1 MHPCREGKIIQ
12 RVLAILS
19 FHKIGDPGPG
29 GWNSW
34 FYIPEKTFTGHLRFL
49 KDNGWNV
56 IDMPA
61 FLAGL
66 RAPEKLS
73 EKAVLLTFDDGYRSV
88 REVALPWLR
97 RFGYPAVSF
106 VSTGYI
112 GGLSTFDSG
121 VEPEEPICDW
131 EDLRELQRQGI
142 SIQSHGVTHRGFS
155 LLGPVEQEEELLRSK
170 VVLETHLGRPRRGL
184 RLSVR
189 GQWGESTRECKDTG
203 KGRLPC
209 RLCLRRRTESVA
221 GRRHLSPEP
230 SGDGT
235 GHRLEDGVGA
245 EMSGKR
251 RRPNAIQCSIV
262 FGQEPFFRNGNRG
275 DRCRSIP

>member
-1 MHPCREGKIIQ
+1 MIHPFRKEKIIQ

-34 FYIPEKTFTGHLRFL
+34 FYIPEKTFAGHLRFL
-49 KDNGWNV
+49 KDNGWNI
-56 IDMPA
+56 IDVPT

-66 RAPEKLS
+66 RAPEKLP
-73 EKAVLLTFDDGYRSV
+73 ERAVLLTFDDGYRSV

-112 GGLSTFDSG
+112 GGCSAFDSG

-131 EDLRELQRQGI
+131 EDLRELQQQGI

-155 LLGPVEQEEELLRSK
+155 SLGPEEQEEELTRSK
-170 VVLETHLGRPRRGL
+170 DVLEAQLGKRVEVFAFPYGDNGGNP
-184 RLSVR
+184 S
-189 GQWGESTRECKDTG
+189 ESAKTLEKVGFRAACIYGGGPNPLPVADTYLLARVAMG
-203 KGRLPC
+203 PETDL
-209 RLCLRRRTESVA
+209 RTE
-221 GRRHLSPEP
+221 
-230 SGDGT
+230 
-235 GHRLEDGVGA
+235 LEQ
-245 EMSGKR
+245 K
-251 RRPNAIQCSIV
+251 
-262 FGQEPFFRNGNRG
+262 
-275 DRCRSIP
+275 

>member
-1 MHPCREGKIIQ
+1 MIHPFRKERIIQ

-34 FYIPEKTFTGHLRFL
+34 FYIPEKTFAGHLRFL
-49 KDNGWNV
+49 KDNNWNV
-56 IDMPA
+56 IDVPA

-66 RAPEKLS
+66 RAFEKLP
-73 EKAVLLTFDDGYRSV
+73 ERAVLLTFDDGYRSV

-112 GGLSTFDSG
+112 GGCSTFDSG

-131 EDLRELQRQGI
+131 EDLRELQQQGI

-155 LLGPVEQEEELLRSK
+155 SLGPEEQEEELTRSK
-170 VVLETHLGRPRRGL
+170 DVLEAQL
-184 RLSVR
+184 RKRVEVFAFPY
-189 GQWGESTRECKDTG
+189 GDNGGNPPESAKTLEKVGFRAACVYGGGPNPLPVADTYRLTRVAMGPDTD
-203 KGRLPC
+203 L
-209 RLCLRRRTESVA
+209 RTE
-221 GRRHLSPEP
+221 
-230 SGDGT
+230 
-235 GHRLEDGVGA
+235 LEQ
-245 EMSGKR
+245 K
-251 RRPNAIQCSIV
+251 
-262 FGQEPFFRNGNRG
+262 
-275 DRCRSIP
+275 

>member
-1 MHPCREGKIIQ
+1 MIHPCRKEKIIQ

-34 FYIPEKTFTGHLRFL
+34 FYIPEKTFAGHLRFL
-49 KDNGWNV
+49 KDNDWNV
-56 IDMPA
+56 IDVPA

-66 RAPEKLS
+66 RAFEKLP
-73 EKAVLLTFDDGYRSV
+73 ERAVLLTFDDGYRSV

-112 GGLSTFDSG
+112 GGCSNFDSG

-131 EDLRELQRQGI
+131 KDLRELQRQGI

-155 LLGPVEQEEELLRSK
+155 SLGPEEQEEELTRSK
-170 VVLETHLGRPRRGL
+170 VVLEAQL
-184 RLSVR
+184 
-189 GQWGESTRECKDTG
+189 
-203 KGRLPC
+203 
-209 RLCLRRRTESVA
+209 
-221 GRRHLSPEP
+221 
-230 SGDGT
+230 
-235 GHRLEDGVGA
+235 
-245 EMSGKR
+245 
-251 RRPNAIQCSIV
+251 
-262 FGQEPFFRNGNRG
+262 GNRVEVFAFPYG
-275 DRCRSIP
+275 DNGGNPPECAKTLEKVGFRAACVYGGGPNPLPVADTYRLTRVAMGPDTDLEKELDQK